1 MRPQK
6 KNKKQKTPEDC
17 FFSHNNKM
25 VSTNLNSET
34 LKIDRETTLK
44 SVYDGEEF
52 LACRVAEGERQTA

>member
-1 MRPQK
+1 
-6 KNKKQKTPEDC
+6 
-17 FFSHNNKM
+17 M